1 MIYIA
6 TTTINSPSI
15 ALKKFTKDNNCKL
28 IVALDKNS
36 KKFELKNSVVLTTSY
51 QEKKWPKLSQLIGWN
66 CIQRRNFAILE
77 AYERGAEIIAL
88 IDDDNIPYK
97 NWFKNIFVNKKIKAN
112 FIKSNKKVFDPVGYT
127 NHRELWHRGYPLE
140 MITNRR
146 YKNLGGKI
154 IIPDVQASFWNGDP
168 DVDAIA
174 RFVFAPKCN
183 FKKKYFPFFSNK
195 ISPFNSQNTFITRK
209 IVEDYFLFPHIGRMD
224 DIWAAY
230 YITSK
235 KYKVIYSEPT
245 VFQKRNVHNYLTD
258 FKNEL
263 LGYKNNVELIDSL
276 YKNSD
281 NIEKYL
287 PLKSIKAFEEWKK
300 IINKI

>member
-1 MIYIA
+1 M
-6 TTTINSPSI
+6 
-15 ALKKFTKDNNCKL
+15 
-28 IVALDKNS
+28 
-36 KKFELKNSVVLTTSY
+36 
-51 QEKKWPKLSQLIGWN
+51 
-66 CIQRRNFAILE
+66 
-77 AYERGAEIIAL
+77 
-88 IDDDNIPYK
+88 
-97 NWFKNIFVNKKIKAN
+97 
-112 FIKSNKKVFDPVGYT
+112 
-127 NHRELWHRGYPLE
+127 
-140 MITNRR
+140 
-146 YKNLGGKI
+146 
-154 IIPDVQASFWNGDP
+154 QASFWNGDP

-183 FKKKYFPFFSNK
+183 FKKKYFPFFQIK

-235 KYKVIYSEPT
+235 KYKVYFILSQQ
-245 VFQKRNVHNYLTD
+245 FFKKRNVHNYLTD

-287 PLKSIKAFEEWKK
+287 PLKIHKSIRRVEK
-300 IINKI
+300 NH